1 MPFTEVFVAGGVRRQ
16 PKHPD
21 PVPLA
26 LLPQNEEDLG
36 IPADSNANSS
46 CGQQLGGES
55 RGGQRGD
62 VRRRKDAS
70 ATSSTQSTDRVNLD
84 KKHNPL
90 YTKKG
95 EFQAEYYKVVNHML
109 TEDEFETAWA
119 MLLDK
124 YDL

>member
-1 MPFTEVFVAGGVRRQ
+1 MSLSVLPAGFQVFVAGGVRRQ

-70 ATSSTQSTDRVNLD
+70 ATSSTQSTDRVNLGQ
-84 KKHNPL
+84 
-90 YTKKG
+90 KG
-95 EFQAEYYKVVNHML
+95 ENQRPAFLPFCA
-109 TEDEFETAWA
+109 
-119 MLLDK
+119 
-124 YDL
+124 